1 MLTGLRQ
8 GCLLSPML
16 LLLVIDWIVKTA
28 QWTLTTRLED
38 LDFAD
43 DLTLT
48 SDTLTD
54 MQKKLDRLASTS
66 LKTGLSINTISQR

>member
-1 MLTGLRQ
+1 
-8 GCLLSPML
+8 ML

-48 SDTLTD
+48 SDTVTD

>member
-1 MLTGLRQ
+1 
-8 GCLLSPML
+8 ML

-54 MQKKLDRLASTS
+54 MQKRLDRLASTS